1 MPVILISLTN
11 NVNVK
16 YQISN
21 FNYNAEC
28 SATAII
34 TEIND
39 WEKKVMKK

>member
-21 FNYNAEC
+21 FNYNAVC
-28 SATAII
+28 SAAAII